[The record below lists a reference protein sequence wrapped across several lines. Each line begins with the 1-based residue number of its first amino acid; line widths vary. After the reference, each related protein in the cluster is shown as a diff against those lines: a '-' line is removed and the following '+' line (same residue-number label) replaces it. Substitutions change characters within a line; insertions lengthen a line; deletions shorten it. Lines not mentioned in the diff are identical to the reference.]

1 MVRRALVAGMFYA
14 GDPNGLRRQL
24 QECFTHR
31 LGPGYIPKPNEQGQ
45 RRIIGLVAPHAGYIY
60 SGMTAAKAY
69 TALAEDGIPQ
79 VAVILAPAHYSPGAP
94 FAVWTR
100 GQWETPIGDLTV
112 DEELATELA
121 KAGGGFREDFEPHL
135 GGYSRFGRPTFGYGE
150 HSIEVQLPFLKFVFG
165 EKAPAIVPICVS
177 SHDFAQLRKGGE
189 IIANLISRLQR
200 DAIII
205 ASCDFTH
212 YEPHAVAEV
221 HDREALNRIIALD
234 SDGLWQTIRRY
245 LSQSDVLVAIPMIE
259 ASKQLGATKGELLG
273 YSTSG
278 SVTGDMAQVVGYGA
292 AAILRE

>member
-14 GDPNGLRRQL
+14 GDPNGLKRQL

-135 GGYSRFGRPTFGYGE
+135 EGYSRFERPTFGYGE

-200 DAIII
+200 DAVII

-245 LSQSDVLVAIPMIE
+245 PSQSDVLVAIPMIE

>member
-1 MVRRALVAGMFYA
+1 MIRRALVAGMFYE
-14 GDPNGLRRQL
+14 GEQNRLRRQL
-24 QECFTHR
+24 QECFIHR

-45 RRIIGLVAPHAGYIY
+45 RRIIGLVAPHAGYVY

-69 TALAEDGIPQ
+69 AALAEDGIPQ
-79 VAVILAPAHYSPGAP
+79 VAIILAPAHYSPGAP

-100 GQWETPIGDLTV
+100 GQWETPIGELTV

-121 KAGGGFREDFEPHL
+121 KAGDGFREDFEPHL
-135 GGYSRFGRPTFGYGE
+135 GGYGGFGRRAFGYGE

-165 EKAPAIVPICVS
+165 DKTPAIVPICVS
-177 SHDFAQLRKGGE
+177 SHDFAQLCKGGE

-200 DAIII
+200 DAVII

-212 YEPHAVAEV
+212 YEPHTVAEV
-221 HDREALNRIIALD
+221 HDREALNRIVALD
-234 SDGLWQTIRRY
+234 SEGLWQTIRRY
-245 LSQSDVLVAIPMIE
+245 PTQSDVLVAIPMLE
-259 ASKQLGATKGELLG
+259 ACKRLGATKGEILG